1 LSLLAQ
7 LLGFIVI
14 FYSIFFNVAPMFFLA
29 VIDAIQILDD
39 DDDDDDDD
47 DEYYFR
53 FMFNYFNVFG
63 DHFSLGRVIPGGP
76 GLPNKKL

>member
-1 LSLLAQ
+1 
-7 LLGFIVI
+7 
-14 FYSIFFNVAPMFFLA
+14 MFFLA
-29 VIDAIQILDD
+29 VIDAIQIL

-76 GLPNKKL
+76 GLPNKKLWCEFFLPARCPSVIQRTTSAVPVRK

>member
-1 LSLLAQ
+1 
-7 LLGFIVI
+7 
-14 FYSIFFNVAPMFFLA
+14 MFFLA
-29 VIDAIQILDD
+29 VIDAIQIL
-39 DDDDDDDD
+39 DDDDDDD

-76 GLPNKKL
+76 RPIK